1 MQNPNYY
8 VNNHHLATK
17 FIPNEAWIQK
27 FRTAYVFAKN
37 VEKHGTRGSCMSFD
51 AF

>member
-1 MQNPNYY
+1 MQKPNYY

-17 FIPNEAWIQK
+17 FIPNEVGIQK

-37 VEKHGTRGSCMSFD
+37 GEKHRNKGFMHVF
-51 AF
+51 